1 MPFYSLFIARTG
13 VFESRAITIA
23 ARIVRQLVRDR
34 RTMALIIVV
43 PLVVM
48 SLIGLSFPEN
58 MVVMTPGGPVSV
70 LNNIAPALLAT
81 LALFFSFLLTGIS
94 FLRER
99 SQGTMERLMASPV
112 SRLDIVLGYLLG
124 FFVFALTQTLIIIL
138 YTIYVLDVRYNGDLW
153 QIFVFQIVVITGA
166 VNLGIFI
173 STFARNEFQMV
184 QFIPLIIVPQIF
196 LCGVLWPI
204 EQMPDYLQWLSVIL
218 PLRYAV
224 EGLRDIMLSG
234 KSLIDVGTDLFV
246 LIGFAA
252 ITSIAAAFTLRRGAA
267 S

>member
-1 MPFYSLFIARTG
+1 MIPSLAPIIAGR
-13 VFESRAITIA
+13 VI
-23 ARIVRQLVRDR
+23 RQLIRDR
-34 RTMALIIVV
+34 RTMAMIVMV

-48 SLIGLSFPEN
+48 TLIGLSFPE
-58 MVVMTPGGPVSV
+58 GSV
-70 LNNIAPALLAT
+70 LDYIAPALLAT

-112 SRLDIVLGYLLG
+112 SRLDIVVGYLFG
-124 FFVFALTQTLIIIL
+124 FFVFALTQTIIIL
-138 YTIYVLDVRYNGDLW
+138 LFTIYVLDVHYYGDLW
-153 QIFVFQIVVITGA
+153 QIFVFQVVIIAGA

-184 QFIPLIIVPQIF
+184 QFIPLIIIPQIF
-196 LCGVLWPI
+196 LCGVIWPV

-218 PLRYAV
+218 PLTYGV
-224 EGLRDIMLSG
+224 DGLRDIMLAG
-234 KSLIDVGTDLFV
+234 KSLLDVGFELAV
-246 LIGFAA
+246 LAGFAIIISIVAA
-252 ITSIAAAFTLRRGAA
+252 ITLRRGAA